1 MAHGTTCSLMV
12 VASLLVSGTPLW
24 SLDTRAEIP
33 FELHQRHLVVI
44 EGSIGPLNGLNLL
57 IDTGT
62 IPSMVDTRIA
72 RKLRLH
78 AESSTLVAFG
88 QQVRIQSAI
97 MDGFR
102 IGSTAVG
109 PRSRRRGRF
118 VVSERRPD

>member
-1 MAHGTTCSLMV
+1 MERHARWW
-12 VASLLVSGTPLW
+12 W
-24 SLDTRAEIP
+24 SRPCWFPARPSVPRDERQRTP

-78 AESSTLVAFG
+78 AESSMLVAFG
-88 QQVRIQSAI
+88 QQVRNPERDYGRIPHRFHCSRAPFPSAWPI
-97 MDGFR
+97 SR
-102 IGSTAVG
+102 I
-109 PRSRRRGRF
+109 
-118 VVSERRPD
+118 